1 MLLGLVFAIGGLSVL
16 TLASDQFVKGAAR
29 LAVVFN
35 VAPVVVGAV
44 VIGFGTSAPEMVVSG
59 LAAVDG
65 NLDIGVGN
73 VIGSNVAN
81 ISLVLAA
88 ASFITVIPVSSQ
100 TVRRE
105 APISVA
111 AVLVFAGLVQG
122 DLNRWEGA
130 VLAALLMVVLVWVLR
145 SARGG
150 DPLAGDVEELVG
162 DEEHSTKLET
172 WRTLGGLVFVV
183 ASAWFIVEGAT
194 RIADELDLSGGFVG
208 FTLVAVGTS
217 APELVTAL
225 AAARRRE
232 TDLLIGNLLG
242 SNVFNS
248 LAVGGVIALLGAGE
262 IEDELMRTYGVI
274 IMVVVSTLAWVFMV
288 ARKRVSKPEAVIL
301 LTVYVGAVL
310 LISDTAAGSTIR
322 EAIEGIV

>member
-1 MLLGLVFAIGGLSVL
+1 MLLGLVFALGGLSVL

-29 LAVVFN
+29 LAIVFR
-35 VAPVVVGAV
+35 VAPVIVGAV

-59 LAAVDG
+59 LAAFDG

-88 ASFITVIPVSSQ
+88 AAFVTVIPVSSE
-100 TVRRE
+100 TVRQQ

-111 AVLVFAGLVQG
+111 SVIVFALFIQG
-122 DLNRWEGA
+122 DLDRWEGA
-130 VLAALLMVVLVWVLR
+130 LLAALLTLVLVSVLR
-145 SARGG
+145 SSRGG
-150 DPLAGDVEELVG
+150 DPLAEDVEELVG
-162 DEEHSTKLET
+162 DEDHSVTVESV
-172 WRTLGGLVFVV
+172 RTFIGLVFVV

-194 RIADELDLSGGFVG
+194 RVADELDLSGGFVG

-225 AAARRRE
+225 AAARQGE

-248 LAVGGVIALLGAGE
+248 LAVGGVIGIVGPGPVADTRLAEWGSVLMIAIVVISWFMMMTGARVTRREGVVLLLLW
-262 IEDELMRTYGVI
+262 I
-274 IMVVVSTLAWVFMV
+274 VSV
-288 ARKRVSKPEAVIL
+288 VIL
-301 LTVYVGAVL
+301 SGGEPLEQTSALVRSL
-310 LISDTAAGSTIR
+310 
-322 EAIEGIV
+322 

>member
-1 MLLGLVFAIGGLSVL
+1 MLIGLVFALAGLIVL

-29 LAVVFN
+29 IAIIFDVP
-35 VAPVVVGAV
+35 PVIVGAV
-44 VIGFGTSAPEMVVSG
+44 IIGFGTSAPEMVVSG

-88 ASFITVIPVSSQ
+88 ASFVTVIPVSSE
-100 TVRRE
+100 TVRRQ
-105 APISVA
+105 APVSVA

-122 DLNRWEGA
+122 DLNRWEAGILA
-130 VLAALLMVVLVWVLR
+130 SLLGLVLFFVLR
-145 SARGG
+145 STRSG
-150 DPLAGDVEELVG
+150 DPLVEDVEELVG
-162 DEEHSTKLET
+162 DEEHSVKVET
-172 WRTLGGLVFVV
+172 IRTFVGLVVV
-183 ASAWFIVEGAT
+183 AASAWFIVEGAV
-194 RIADELDLSGGFVG
+194 RIADELELSGGFVG

-248 LAVGGVIALLGAGE
+248 LAVGGVIGLVGPGPVLDTRLAEWGSV
-262 IEDELMRTYGVI
+262 LMIVI
-274 IMVVVSTLAWVFMV
+274 VVISWVMMMTGS
-288 ARKRVSKPEAVIL
+288 RVTRRE
-301 LTVYVGAVL
+301 GAVL
-310 LISDTAAGSTIR
+310 LLLWIVSVIVLAGGEPVDQTASALLGSL
-322 EAIEGIV
+322 

>member
-1 MLLGLVFAIGGLSVL
+1 MLLGLVFALGGLTVL

-29 LAVVFN
+29 LAVIFR

-59 LAAVDG
+59 LAAVDD

-88 ASFITVIPVSSQ
+88 ASFVTVIPVSSS
-100 TVRRE
+100 TIRRE

-111 AVLVFAGLVQG
+111 AVLVFAGFVQG
-122 DLNRWEGA
+122 DVDRWEGA
-130 VLAALLMVVLVWVLR
+130 VLAALLVVVLVSVLR
-145 SARGG
+145 AARPG
-150 DPLAGDVEELVG
+150 DPLGDDVEELVG
-162 DEEHSTKLET
+162 AEEHSVRLESA
-172 WRTLGGLVFVV
+172 RTLVGLVVV
-183 ASAWFIVEGAT
+183 AASAWFIVEGAT
-194 RIADELDLSGGFVG
+194 RIATEFDLSGGFVG
-208 FTLVAVGTS
+208 FTLIAVGTS

-225 AAARRRE
+225 AAARQGE

-248 LAVGGVIALLGAGE
+248 LAVGGVIGLVGPGPVLDTRLAEWGSLLMIA
-262 IEDELMRTYGVI
+262 IVVI
-274 IMVVVSTLAWVFMV
+274 SWVMMMTGS
-288 ARKRVSKPEAVIL
+288 RVTRREGIIL
-301 LTVYVGAVL
+301 LMLWIASVIVL
-310 LISDTAAGSTIR
+310 SGGETAEQALSVIG
-322 EAIEGIV
+322 

>member
-1 MLLGLVFAIGGLSVL
+1 MLLGLILALGGLSVL

-29 LAVVFN
+29 LAVVFD

-73 VIGSNVAN
+73 VVGSNVAN
-81 ISLVLAA
+81 ISLVLAL

-111 AVLVFAGLVQG
+111 AVMVFAGLIQG
-122 DLNRWEGA
+122 DLDRWEGA
-130 VLAALLMVVLVWVLR
+130 VLSALLMLVLVSVLR
-145 SARGG
+145 SARSG
-150 DPLAGDVEELVG
+150 DSLAEDVEELVG
-162 DEEHSTKLET
+162 GQEYSTRREAL
-172 WRTLGGLVFVV
+172 RTFAGLGFVV
-183 ASAWFIVEGAT
+183 ASAWFIVAGAT
-194 RIADELDLSGGFVG
+194 RIADALDLSGGFVG

-225 AAARRRE
+225 AAARQRE

-248 LAVGGVIALLGAGE
+248 LAVGGVVGIVGPGPVLDTRLAEWGSV
-262 IEDELMRTYGVI
+262 MMVVI
-274 IMVVVSTLAWVFMV
+274 VVVSWMMMV
-288 ARKRVSKPEAVIL
+288 TGSRVTRPEGAML
-301 LTVYVGAVL
+301 LVLWIVSVVL
-310 LISDTAAGSTIR
+310 LSG
-322 EAIEGIV
+322 G

>member
-130 VLAALLMVVLVWVLR
+130 VLAALLMAVLV
-145 SARGG
+145 
-150 DPLAGDVEELVG
+150 
-162 DEEHSTKLET
+162 
-172 WRTLGGLVFVV
+172 
-183 ASAWFIVEGAT
+183 
-194 RIADELDLSGGFVG
+194 
-208 FTLVAVGTS
+208 
-217 APELVTAL
+217 
-225 AAARRRE
+225 
-232 TDLLIGNLLG
+232 
-242 SNVFNS
+242 
-248 LAVGGVIALLGAGE
+248 
-262 IEDELMRTYGVI
+262 
-274 IMVVVSTLAWVFMV
+274 
-288 ARKRVSKPEAVIL
+288 
-301 LTVYVGAVL
+301 
-310 LISDTAAGSTIR
+310 
-322 EAIEGIV
+322 

>member
-29 LAVVFN
+29 LATVFN
-35 VAPVVVGAV
+35 VAPVIVGAV

-73 VIGSNVAN
+73 VVGSNVAN
-81 ISLVLAA
+81 ISLVLAL

-111 AVLVFAGLVQG
+111 AVLVFAGLIQG
-122 DLNRWEGA
+122 DLSRWEGA
-130 VLAALLMVVLVWVLR
+130 ALGALLMLVLVSVLR
-145 SARGG
+145 SARRG
-150 DPLAGDVEELVG
+150 DPLATDVEELVG

-172 WRTLGGLVFVV
+172 FRTVTGLVLVI

-194 RIADELDLSGGFVG
+194 LIADELDLSGGFVG

-217 APELVTAL
+217 APELVTAM
-225 AAARRRE
+225 AAARQRE

-248 LAVGGVIALLGAGE
+248 LAVGGVIGLVGPGPVLDTRLAEWGSV
-262 IEDELMRTYGVI
+262 MMVVI
-274 IMVVVSTLAWVFMV
+274 VVVSWLMMITGSRVTRREGVVLLALWVG
-288 ARKRVSKPEAVIL
+288 SVIL
-301 LTVYVGAVL
+301 LSG
-310 LISDTAAGSTIR
+310 G
-322 EAIEGIV
+322 

>member
-1 MLLGLVFAIGGLSVL
+1 MLLGLILALGGLSVL

-29 LAVVFN
+29 LAVVFD

-59 LAAVDG
+59 LAAFDG

-73 VIGSNVAN
+73 VVGSNVAN
-81 ISLVLAA
+81 ISLVLAL

-111 AVLVFAGLVQG
+111 AVMVFAGLIQG
-122 DLNRWEGA
+122 DLDRWEGA
-130 VLAALLMVVLVWVLR
+130 VLSALLMVVLVSVLR
-145 SARGG
+145 SARSG
-150 DPLAGDVEELVG
+150 DSLAEDVEELVG
-162 DEEHSTKLET
+162 DQESSTRREAL
-172 WRTLGGLVFVV
+172 RTFVGLSFVV

-194 RIADELDLSGGFVG
+194 RIADALDLSGGFVG

-225 AAARRRE
+225 AAARQRE

-242 SNVFNS
+242 STVFNS
-248 LAVGGVIALLGAGE
+248 LAVGGVVGIVGPGPVLDTRLAEWGSV
-262 IEDELMRTYGVI
+262 MMVVI
-274 IMVVVSTLAWVFMV
+274 VVVSWLMMITGS
-288 ARKRVSKPEAVIL
+288 RVTRPE
-301 LTVYVGAVL
+301 GAVL
-310 LISDTAAGSTIR
+310 LVLW
-322 EAIEGIV
+322 IVSVVLLSGG

>member
-1 MLLGLVFAIGGLSVL
+1 
-16 TLASDQFVKGAAR
+16 
-29 LAVVFN
+29 
-35 VAPVVVGAV
+35 
-44 VIGFGTSAPEMVVSG
+44 
-59 LAAVDG
+59 
-65 NLDIGVGN
+65 
-73 VIGSNVAN
+73 
-81 ISLVLAA
+81 
-88 ASFITVIPVSSQ
+88 
-100 TVRRE
+100 
-105 APISVA
+105 
-111 AVLVFAGLVQG
+111 
-122 DLNRWEGA
+122 
-130 VLAALLMVVLVWVLR
+130 VLR

-248 LAVGGVIALLGAGE
+248 LAVGGVIGLVGPGPVVDTRLAEWGSV
-262 IEDELMRTYGVI
+262 M
-274 IMVVVSTLAWVFMV
+274 MVVIVVLSWLMMITGSRVTRTEGGVLLALWIG
-288 ARKRVSKPEAVIL
+288 SVIL
-301 LTVYVGAVL
+301 LSG
-310 LISDTAAGSTIR
+310 G
-322 EAIEGIV
+322 

>member
-1 MLLGLVFAIGGLSVL
+1 MLLGLVFALGGLSVL

-29 LAVVFN
+29 LAIVFR
-35 VAPVVVGAV
+35 VAPVIVGAV

-88 ASFITVIPVSSQ
+88 AAFVTVIPVSSE
-100 TVRRE
+100 TVRQQ

-111 AVLVFAGLVQG
+111 SVIVFALFIQG
-122 DLNRWEGA
+122 DLDRWEGA
-130 VLAALLMVVLVWVLR
+130 LLAMLLMMVLISVLR
-145 SARGG
+145 SSRGG
-150 DPLAGDVEELVG
+150 DPLAEDVEELVG
-162 DEEHSTKLET
+162 DEEHSVKLESV
-172 WRTLGGLVFVV
+172 RTFLGLVFVV

-194 RIADELDLSGGFVG
+194 RVADELDLSGGFVG

-225 AAARRRE
+225 AAARQGE

-248 LAVGGVIALLGAGE
+248 LAVGGVIGIVGPGPVLDTRLAEWGSVLMIAVVVISWVMMLTGSRVTRREGFVLLALWIAS
-262 IEDELMRTYGVI
+262 VI
-274 IMVVVSTLAWVFMV
+274 ILSGGEPLEQASALV
-288 ARKRVSKPEAVIL
+288 PL
-301 LTVYVGAVL
+301 L
-310 LISDTAAGSTIR
+310 
-322 EAIEGIV
+322 

>member
-1 MLLGLVFAIGGLSVL
+1 MLIGLAFALGGLSVL

-29 LAVVFN
+29 LAVIFR
-35 VAPVVVGAV
+35 VAPVIVGAV

-59 LAAVDG
+59 MAAFNDD
-65 NLDIGVGN
+65 LDIGVGN

-88 ASFITVIPVSSQ
+88 ASFVTVIPVTS
-100 TVRRE
+100 TTIRRE

-122 DLNRWEGA
+122 DLNQWEGG
-130 VLAALLMVVLVWVLR
+130 VLAALLALVLASVLR
-145 SARGG
+145 SAKAD
-150 DPLAGDVEELVG
+150 DPLVGDIEELVG
-162 DEEHSTKLET
+162 DEQHSVGIET
-172 WRTLGGLVFVV
+172 VRTLIGLVIVA

-217 APELVTAL
+217 TPELVTAL
-225 AAARRRE
+225 TAARQGE
-232 TDLLIGNLLG
+232 TELLIGNLLG

-248 LAVGGVIALLGAGE
+248 LAVGGVIGIVGPGPVLDTRLAEWGSLLMIA
-262 IEDELMRTYGVI
+262 IVVISWLMMMTG
-274 IMVVVSTLAWVFMV
+274 
-288 ARKRVSKPEAVIL
+288 KRVTRREGVVLLLLWIASVVIL
-301 LTVYVGAVL
+301 SGGESAETV
-310 LISDTAAGSTIR
+310 AAFG
-322 EAIEGIV
+322 V